1 MYHKA
6 SISPLSNTQISKI
19 LNGHS
24 VRVSA
29 GNEHDIELSKEQF
42 KKFAK
47 AHQNGKAM
55 TLTLDPFQIQNL
67 RGSGNLKRTSKSNAK
82 RLITSAT
89 DRAIRALEGSG
100 AASDLYVRAHQKD
113 AMNVTNRY
121 AAQNQRETGEG
132 NVDGFHGYGIGGN
145 IKAVGKDSGKRLII
159 SGTDRLIRS
168 IDGSGVN
175 RLKKGQRWEQFA
187 NATVRDGID
196 TAGKAARVYYDST
209 DPMAQM
215 GFGIGGNIKA
225 VGKDSGKRLIISG
238 TDRLIRSIDGSGFN
252 DFQNSVH
259 SGLETVMTGKSVNR
273 LKKGQRWESFA
284 NATLRDGIDTAGK
297 AARVY
302 YDNTNPMAQ
311 MGFGLRKRGRPKRG
325 GALYVAGTP

>member
-24 VRVSA
+24 VRVSP
-29 GNEHDIELSKEQF
+29 GNTHDIELSKEQL

-100 AASDLYVRAHQKD
+100 YMQDAQVRLSQKD
-113 AMNVTNRY
+113 ALRAERRYGPGDGSVTY
-121 AAQNQRETGEG
+121 KDVEDDEYY
-132 NVDGFHGYGIGGN
+132 GYGIGGN
-145 IKAVGKDSGKRLII
+145 ITKVAKTVGKAVIQSSGNRA
-159 SGTDRLIRS
+159 IRA

-175 RLKKGQRWEQFA
+175 RLKKAQRWEQFS
-187 NATVRDGID
+187 NATIRDGID
-196 TAGKAARVYYDST
+196 TAGKAARVYYDSSN
-209 DPMAQM
+209 PMAQM
-215 GFGIGGNIKA
+215 GFGIGGNITKVAKTVGKA
-225 VGKDSGKRLIISG
+225 VIQSSGNRA
-238 TDRLIRSIDGSGFN
+238 IRAIDGSG
-252 DFQNSVH
+252 
-259 SGLETVMTGKSVNR
+259 VNR
-273 LKKGQRWESFA
+273 LKKAQRWEQFA
-284 NATLRDGIDTAGK
+284 MLQYVMELTQQ
-297 AARVY
+297 V
-302 YDNTNPMAQ
+302 
-311 MGFGLRKRGRPKRG
+311 KRL
-325 GALYVAGTP
+325 AYIMIVAIQWLKWVLV